1 MKRILCA
8 FGLAALSLT
17 WGRLASAT
25 DLDNFNKDN
34 FNKAV
39 AKAAP
44 TIDALDASFKPKH
57 VCTCVSD
64 LTPGVLVLDL
74 AMHFNCALS
83 SFKLDGGVA
92 GFTSL
97 CWFHFPLRWRLCHR
111 AVGDRVF
118 RAAASTRLIYH
129 RLFSVK
135 VDDLM
140 QPATAIPAR
149 VPMCEACGRQGE
161 HWRCTYTT
169 AHDTQTCECGCRR
182 MSHCPDTRA
191 VAS

>member
-25 DLDNFNKDN
+25 DLDN

-74 AMHFNCALS
+74 AMHFNCALP
-83 SFKLDGGVA
+83 SFKGDGSFA

-97 CWFHFPLRWRLCHR
+97 CG
-111 AVGDRVF
+111 GDFVIVR
-118 RAAASTRLIYH
+118 
-129 RLFSVK
+129 
-135 VDDLM
+135 
-140 QPATAIPAR
+140 
-149 VPMCEACGRQGE
+149 
-161 HWRCTYTT
+161 
-169 AHDTQTCECGCRR
+169 
-182 MSHCPDTRA
+182 
-191 VAS
+191 